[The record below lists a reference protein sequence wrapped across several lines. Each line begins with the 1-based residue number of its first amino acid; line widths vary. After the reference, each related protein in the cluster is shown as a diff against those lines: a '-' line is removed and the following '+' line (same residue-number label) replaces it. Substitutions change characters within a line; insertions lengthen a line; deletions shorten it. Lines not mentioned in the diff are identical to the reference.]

1 MPHRNHIRN
10 QKKKNINLPAP
21 GRGPAIGETLDAE
34 VFKITD
40 FGAFVKISGNR
51 LGLIHISQIADDYV
65 KKVADHLKVGDRVTA
80 RVVQVRDDG
89 KIDLTLKTAKEQ
101 MNSYPRDREFRHN
114 IFEEKINSFLQ
125 REDKPRLKVG
135 AQSAEV
141 KPKS

>member
-10 QKKKNINLPAP
+10 QKKRNINLPA
-21 GRGPAIGETLDAE
+21 IGQTMEVE

-40 FGAFVKISGNR
+40 FGAFVKISGNQ

-89 KIDLTLKTAKEQ
+89 KIDLTLKSSKEDAS
-101 MNSYPRDREFRHN
+101 SYPRNKEFRHN
-114 IFEEKINSFLQ
+114 IFEEKINEFL
-125 REDKPRLKVG
+125 LKKQPT
-135 AQSAEV
+135 A
-141 KPKS
+141 